1 MAQIITNKTIFGS
14 FSLFSKI
21 FFFLAD
27 VPNPKPGR
35 KIKPVLK
42 RALSEPLANKENKFT
57 KKTKSLK
64 VASTGNGSTST
75 KTGIFQKKQRSQS
88 IATMPTPKP
97 DSEIIKEE
105 SSLENVVENVVE
117 SHVENVD
124 APPTFKATP
133 KKFFRSQASAGGKG
147 GEGSRVKL
155 TLQKMIWG
163 RKQRSYTLNDA

>member
-1 MAQIITNKTIFGS
+1 MAQIITNKNIFGS
-14 FSLFSKI
+14 CSLFSKI
-21 FFFLAD
+21 FFFLSD

-105 SSLENVVENVVE
+105 SSLENVVENV
-117 SHVENVD
+117 D